1 MGPTI
6 PTTGTRRLNPPLSEP
21 TALVLHQVDSQR
33 SSNNLEKIKMDGKGW
48 YEHYKRTDVDRE
60 FEHEQYQKIYRKYE
74 SLTEMTLSAFTETV
88 PKQKSYTGRKP
99 IISSSVADTL
109 CAKLGVVG
117 ILQKLNIILGTSYT
131 QEMRSLCSLLEGYII
146 KGYDFGTAFSYLR
159 PFWYNGLLNIEDK
172 LHTREAWDQQMRQD
186 VLVNN
191 KIISPLLPPRHVWDL
206 FSNRVVPWWAARKY
220 PWAISHAWMKEEDR
234 VDMRTPINGYEWPVP
249 MPRDANLDLIRI
261 EMLNNGA
268 QYAWLD
274 VLCLRQVDG
283 RREDLRAEERVVCY
297 LSGLGRPFSLKENDL
312 ESDTYWFR
320 RAWTL
325 QEARHGMTIG
335 GDTGDHRFIEKEMR
349 ATVENRLSSLEQ
361 GASLLAMPVFIAL
374 SEMRKRVSTN
384 PLDRV
389 AGLSYL
395 VCMGG
400 IPAYFAEQSEE
411 EAWMELVNK
420 MAIPHR
426 QDLFFLYPQPGNG
439 NMFWRPSWK
448 QAMDG
453 VLLPPQL
460 SGRNSDWHE
469 FVLRTKAKD
478 ADRCDGPCIE
488 SGYVW
493 GLSQGS
499 PEENYREGELIIKDT
514 TGAKHTFKI
523 IADHQ
528 HPIPEGLYALVG
540 TRSYYHRKRLQKW
553 QFWVAGQRL
562 PGQMFKK
569 LSVFQI
575 PNKKDVKRLHKLGVT
590 RDTKIF
596 LA

>member
-1 MGPTI
+1 
-6 PTTGTRRLNPPLSEP
+6 
-21 TALVLHQVDSQR
+21 
-33 SSNNLEKIKMDGKGW
+33 MDGEEW
-48 YEHYKRTDVDRE
+48 YERYKRTDVNRKFDRE
-60 FEHEQYQKIYRKYE
+60 QYAKLYRKYE
-74 SLTEMTLSAFTETV
+74 SLAEVTLSAFTETGQPEPSIPV

-117 ILQKLNIILGTSYT
+117 ILEKLNIILGTSYT
-131 QEMRSLCSLLEGYII
+131 QEMHSLCSLLEGYII

-159 PFWYNGLLNIEDK
+159 PFWYNGLLNIEDT

-191 KIISPLLPPRHVWDL
+191 KIVSPLLPPRRIWDL
-206 FSNRVVPWWAARKY
+206 FSNRVVPWWVARKY

-274 VLCLRQVDG
+274 ILCLRQVGG
-283 RREDLRAEERVVCY
+283 RGEDLRSEEWKVDVPTIGRVYHMAYRRVVCY
-297 LSGLGRPFSLKENDL
+297 LSGLGRPFSLKEDDL
-312 ESDTYWFR
+312 ESDRYWFR

-325 QEARHGMTIG
+325 QEARRGMTIG
-335 GDTGDHRFIEKEMR
+335 GDTGDDTFIEKEMR
-349 ATVENRLSSLEQ
+349 TTVENRLSLLEQ
-361 GASLLAMPVFIAL
+361 GASMLAMPVFIAL
-374 SEMRKRVSTN
+374 SEMQKRVSTN
-384 PLDRV
+384 PLDKV
-389 AGLSYL
+389 AGMSYL
-395 VCMGG
+395 VCQGG

-420 MAIPHR
+420 MAIPPR

-453 VLLPPQL
+453 ALPPPQL
-460 SGRNSDWHE
+460 SGRDSDWHG
-469 FVLRTKAKD
+469 LTKAKD

-488 SGYVW
+488 SGYVR
-493 GLSQGS
+493 GLSHGS
-499 PEENYREGELIIKDT
+499 PEENYRQGELIIEDT
-514 TGAKHTFKI
+514 TGTKHMFKI
-523 IADHQ
+523 VADHQ

-540 TRSYYHRKRLQKW
+540 TPSYDYRNRLQKR

-575 PNKKDVKRLHKLGVT
+575 PKKKDVKRLHKLGVAT
-590 RDTKIF
+590 DTDTF